1 MVLSFIDYSLQLL
14 NSKWNSESNNEQFL
28 GHCVLDH
35 HQRNSLTTFPISEFQ
50 IKVAHLTLI
59 DMSYESKKNTYL

>member
-1 MVLSFIDYSLQLL
+1 MVDYSLQLI
-14 NSKWNSESNNEQFL
+14 NSQWNSESNNEQFL

-35 HQRNSLTTFPISEFQ
+35 QRNSLTTSPISEFQ

-59 DMSYESKKNTYL
+59 GMSYESKKNAHR